1 MSMIES
7 SDHKEKTNGT
17 RSKMIFFLET
27 IHEHA
32 LAIDFA
38 MFVVIWIVQ
47 LIVYP
52 SFLFLEPKDF
62 QQWHTCYCGRIS
74 YFVLPLMIMQL
85 LETVCSCFFVGT
97 KSEWFRLAGVILA
110 WMITFLHSAPLHK
123 KLSMNGKINGDIKS
137 LIRGN
142 LLRSIA
148 WTLVFFVSL
157 WNY

>member
-1 MSMIES
+1 MIES
-7 SDHKEKTNGT
+7 SDHREKTNGT

-47 LIVYP
+47 VIVYP
-52 SFLFLEPKDF
+52 SFLFLEPKSF
-62 QQWHTCYCGRIS
+62 QLWHTCYCGRIS
-74 YFVLPLMIMQL
+74 YFVLPLMIMQA
-85 LETVCSCFFVGT
+85 LESIGSCFFVDT
-97 KSEWFRLAGVILA
+97 ESEWFRLTGVLLA
-110 WMITFLHSAPLHK
+110 WMVTFLHSAPLHK
-123 KLSMNGKINGDIKS
+123 KLSMKGKVDGDIKS

-148 WTLVFFVSL
+148 WTFVFLTSF

>member
-1 MSMIES
+1 MIES
-7 SDHKEKTNGT
+7 SDHTEKPNGT

-38 MFVVIWIVQ
+38 MFVIIWIVQ
-47 LIVYP
+47 VIVYP
-52 SFLFLEPKDF
+52 SFLFLEPKSF
-62 QQWHTCYCGRIS
+62 QLWHTCYCGRIS
-74 YFVLPLMIMQL
+74 YFVLPLMIMQV
-85 LETVCSCFFVGT
+85 LESIGSCFFVDT
-97 KSEWFRLAGVILA
+97 ESEWFRLTGVLLA
-110 WMITFLHSAPLHK
+110 WMVTFLHSAPLHK
-123 KLSMNGKINGDIKS
+123 KLSMKGKVDGDIKS

-148 WTLVFFVSL
+148 WTFVFLTSF